1 MPRIADIPLH
11 DRPRERLLAEGR
23 EALSDR
29 ELLALVLGTGGGTG
43 IGAHELAERL
53 LARFG
58 SLGRLARAHP
68 AELTSV
74 TGIGAAKAASLIAA
88 FEMGT
93 RRDTLPP
100 VRRITSTS
108 DIAALVAPKL
118 RHLTRER
125 AIVVVCDRVGKV
137 LAVETVSEG
146 GANRTL
152 LPVREILVTVLRH
165 DGQSF
170 AVAHNHPSGDPTP
183 SLRDEVS
190 TTRLAK
196 AAREI
201 QLRLINHVVLS
212 DRKWKRVRFCQ

>member
-1 MPRIADIPLH
+1 MTRIADIPLH

-23 EALSDR
+23 GALSDR

-43 IGAHELAERL
+43 VGAHELADRL

-58 SLGRLARAHP
+58 SLDRLARAHP
-68 AELTSV
+68 VELTSV
-74 TGIGAAKAASLIAA
+74 SGIGAAKAASLIAA

-93 RRDTLPP
+93 RRDAPPP

-125 AIVVVCDRVGKV
+125 AMVVVCDRAGKV

-146 GANRTL
+146 GADRTL
-152 LPVREILVTVLRH
+152 LPVREILVAVLRH

-170 AVAHNHPSGDPTP
+170 AVAHNHPSLEN
-183 SLRDEVS
+183 SWRS
-190 TTRLAK
+190 
-196 AAREI
+196 
-201 QLRLINHVVLS
+201 
-212 DRKWKRVRFCQ
+212 